1 MDLPVWVNGEQLW
14 IKGVE
19 KKTTCDDIVK
29 VLLGQE
35 YEEYSLYEK
44 WKGVERKLRGVS
56 KVWKIW
62 KEWGDAQDEVKLT
75 LKRAQERDGRESPRL
90 KSRSRHRKSE
100 HGHRRSNSKPQSIE
114 LLLKLILIQGETIQN
129 QLKKL
134 KEKEEEIRQIEE
146 DKHKERV
153 NVLGSNYL
161 LDSYF
166 EKETD
171 SGMVTE
177 YPSENTPPEEE
188 KEYDPNIKTK
198 LELWEKIAKLN
209 RKIEKEEE
217 TLVKLFVALREFGEN
232 EVIKELKRLR
242 IESDRFTKELESN
255 KENLVVIE
263 NTLSERK
270 RYLQNLYTELEESE
284 QETVRL
290 LEIIQ
295 SYSCVPQNI
304 SCWINEE
311 NGRDCILDAIV

>member
-1 MDLPVWVNGEQLW
+1 MFVPDAMDLPIWVNGEQLW

-19 KKTTCDDIVK
+19 KKTTCDDIIK
-29 VLLGQE
+29 VLLGKQ
-35 YEEYSLYEK
+35 YEEYSLFEK

-75 LKRAQERDGRESPRL
+75 LKKEQDRDGRESPRL
-90 KSRSRHRKSE
+90 KSKSRHRKSE
-100 HGHRRSNSKPQSIE
+100 HGHRKSSKPQSIE

-146 DKHKERV
+146 DKHRERV

-161 LDSYF
+161 LETYF
-166 EKETD
+166 EKGTD

-177 YPSENTPPEEE
+177 YPSEHRPEGEIE
-188 KEYDPNIKTK
+188 NDANIKLK

-209 RKIEKEEE
+209 RKIQKEEE
-217 TLVKLFVALREFGEN
+217 TLVKLFVTLREFGEN
-232 EVIKELKRLR
+232 EVIKELKRLK
-242 IESDRFTKELESN
+242 IESERFSEELETN
-255 KENLVVIE
+255 TENLVGIE

-270 RYLQNLYTELEESE
+270 KCLQNLYLELEKSE

-304 SCWINEE
+304 SCWINGINE
-311 NGRDCILDAIV
+311 RDVIL